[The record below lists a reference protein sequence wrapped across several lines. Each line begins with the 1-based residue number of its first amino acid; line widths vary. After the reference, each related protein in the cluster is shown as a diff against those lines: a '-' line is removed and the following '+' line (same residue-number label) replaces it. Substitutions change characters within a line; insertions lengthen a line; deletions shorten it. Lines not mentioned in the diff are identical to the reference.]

1 MHPLQKH
8 VSPKILAALV
18 AMAALALF
26 GCLAKD
32 RSGKTLGNGGMT
44 PPWDSTHFIP
54 KRLDGYVSPA
64 PDSVFAVFRDIAAID
79 SQSGEHKDWQADPD
93 AVDTVHIN
101 QVFDTGFAFPQNPEA
116 TMAYGYDDSFR
127 DDTLFRNAY
136 GNGLFT
142 QEHPCA
148 STTVLSGQFLHPAR
162 WLRTG
167 LKMDQITAA
176 LGKPL
181 YRQPDV
187 LRYLSHHPGT
197 TATSA
202 LSSDS
207 GEEAPDN
214 APSAADSAGPATDYN
229 AYEVFEGVNFYFR
242 NDSLFAAVLQRSQ
255 PCH

>member
-1 MHPLQKH
+1 MDTSNKHPFL
-8 VSPKILAALV
+8 KILAG
-18 AMAALALF
+18 AAVLALL

-32 RSGKTLGNGGMT
+32 RSGKNLRSGGMT
-44 PPWDSTHFIP
+44 PPWDSAHFTP
-54 KRLDGYVSPA
+54 KRLEGYASPV
-64 PDSVFAVFRDIAAID
+64 PDSVFAVFKDIAATD
-79 SQSGEHKDWQADPD
+79 SLSGDHKDWKADPD
-93 AVDTVHIN
+93 AIDTLRIN
-101 QVFDTGFAFPQNPEA
+101 QVFDTGFVFPPAPEA
-116 TMAYGYDDSFR
+116 IMAYGYDDSFR

-148 STTVLSGQFLHPAR
+148 STIVLSGQFLHPAR

-167 LKMDQITAA
+167 LKPDQIVEA

-197 TATSA
+197 TATASSA
-202 LSSDS
+202 EDS
-207 GEEAPDN
+207 AN
-214 APSAADSAGPATDYN
+214 ARHDSAGPATDYN